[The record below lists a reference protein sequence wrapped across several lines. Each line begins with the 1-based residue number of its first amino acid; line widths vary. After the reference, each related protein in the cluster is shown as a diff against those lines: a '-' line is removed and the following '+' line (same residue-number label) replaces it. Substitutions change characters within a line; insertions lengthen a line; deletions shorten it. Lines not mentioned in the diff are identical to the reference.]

1 MLGKTLLTQT
11 QTTKERERIVSRG
24 WCLRF
29 SLCAFAVL
37 LWVCVCCC
45 YRPSAFVVDFV
56 SSRGMD
62 WFVCVFLFLSQAR
75 ALSLSVFRFSHTVSV
90 SRNCSPFLLA
100 LISTSIWLLLPES
113 IIFFYY
119 VFLLPLICN
128 NSCILRDATVCVFLC
143 LLSAQYRRGRFAL
156 LFLPVCVCV

>member
-1 MLGKTLLTQT
+1 MCLLP
-11 QTTKERERIVSRG
+11 
-24 WCLRF
+24 
-29 SLCAFAVL
+29 L
-37 LWVCVCCC
+37 LLPSVCVRRRFCELPGHGLVC
-45 YRPSAFVVDFV
+45 
-56 SSRGMD
+56 
-62 WFVCVFLFLSQAR
+62 VCVFLFLSQAR

-143 LLSAQYRRGRFAL
+143 LLSAQYRRGRFCPIVPACLRVCLVCCLWGGVILFTCNSSIGFL
-156 LFLPVCVCV
+156 LVVGVAELFFYY

>member
-1 MLGKTLLTQT
+1 M
-11 QTTKERERIVSRG
+11 
-24 WCLRF
+24 C
-29 SLCAFAVL
+29 
-37 LWVCVCCC
+37 CCC

-62 WFVCVFLFLSQAR
+62 WFVCVLFLLFLSQAR

-90 SRNCSPFLLA
+90 SCNCSPFLLA

-128 NSCILRDATVCVFLC
+128 NSCILRDATVCVVFVFVVCTVQKREVLPYC
-143 LLSAQYRRGRFAL
+143 SCLSACVFSL
-156 LFLPVCVCV
+156 LFLWGGVILFTCNSSIGFLLVVGVAELFFYY